1 MLLEREGY
9 ASRIANWQEACGGL
23 PISQQFDK
31 LKEETTE
38 AVEPII
44 LFSAP
49 QLDQLPQTDPELSE
63 HVAREC
69 VDVAI
74 VAIGIVGLLGHNF
87 DELFHETVDK
97 MHAKY
102 PPERIKEM
110 RALGLTT
117 QAVLKLLKDEWNA
130 NGGAP
135 SATTLKERKRPA
147 QYDDEIDY
155 DLLLTNAGA
164 LY

>member
-31 LKEETTE
+31 LKEEATE

-44 LFSAP
+44 LFDAS
-49 QLDQLPQTDPELSE
+49 QINQLPQTDPELSE
-63 HVAREC
+63 HLAREC
-69 VDVAI
+69 VDVSI

-87 DELFHETVDK
+87 DELFHETIDK
-97 MHAKY
+97 MYAKY
-102 PPERIKEM
+102 PPERIKEL
-110 RALGLTT
+110 RAMGLTV

-135 SATTLKERKRPA
+135 SATTLKEQKREAKP
-147 QYDDEIDY
+147 DDEIDY